1 MEPEHTPRW
10 RALSVNLDPESG
22 GRHEYRQA
30 GYHLPGHSRNPTV
43 DRLQKKIRDIP
54 DFPKPGILFKDITPL
69 VKDPATLRLAVHQL
83 LHPFLGE
90 RLTAVAGMEARG
102 FIFGSLVAW
111 ELGVGFIPLRKPGKL
126 PYDVQSTSYDLEY
139 GSAAL
144 EVHIDALDA
153 SDRVL
158 LIDDLLATGGTAAA
172 SCDLIEK
179 LGAEVA
185 ACAFVVELDF
195 LKGRERLAN
204 RRVHSLIHY

>member
-1 MEPEHTPRW
+1 
-10 RALSVNLDPESG
+10 
-22 GRHEYRQA
+22 
-30 GYHLPGHSRNPTV
+30 V